1 MNQISYILKSIMK
14 FLCDK
19 KLKFYFSSISILLIF
34 SLFSSGCT
42 VIGSSIAGGGV
53 VGGGGAPTVS
63 IPAPVVTRITVSS
76 PEGGVSV
83 VRGAPGA
90 VVGRN
95 LVTVKNRTKRNEP
108 QSILEKLFLNSAIA
122 ATLEQTLAKTDG
134 SFSVNIDA
142 TVGDV
147 ISIDQTDLLG
157 NVSSAVLISV
167 PYQPLGLNF
176 SPVDIVSDPVDGSSI
191 AYVVGTNN
199 NSTQFIP
206 VNFGIPATLG
216 SFSTLSSE
224 FCSSPIAATA
234 YQGMGL
240 FAELLIIDNINQQI
254 CLQSTL
260 GGNTTFIP
268 NPSSSTR
275 YLNTQMDFATS
286 NAIITTNN
294 PVNDAQIYTY
304 STGTTLLTPITLP
317 NPGGTGVQTGTPS
330 IATGFT
336 DVSFDYAMVIVNYTN
351 GQNYLFIICTS
362 GSPPF
367 LTTNGSILL
376 PSVVSP
382 RDMKAYDITTAPAGG
397 KILLADGTGKAH
409 ILKVS
414 NLGFSSTSVTVIKT
428 LDVGSNPIGVDI
440 DETNHIGY
448 VVNQGSNTVSVIDL
462 NSGVEAV
469 TKTLNVGSGPTQVA
483 FERTT
488 DQIGVIS
495 SLDGSFVTILN
506 P

>member
-1 MNQISYILKSIMK
+1 MK
-14 FLCDK
+14 FLFVK
-19 KLKFYFSSISILLIF
+19 KLKFNFSYISIFLIF

-42 VIGSSIAGGGV
+42 IIGSSIAGGGV

-199 NSTQFIP
+199 KSTQFIP

-216 SFSTLSSE
+216 SFSTLSSG

-240 FAELLIIDNINQQI
+240 FAELLIIDNVNQQI

-268 NPSSSTR
+268 NPPSSTS

-286 NAIITTNN
+286 HAIITTNN
-294 PVNDAQIYTY
+294 PVNDAQIHTY
-304 STGTTLLTPITLP
+304 STVTTLLNTITLP

-336 DVSFDYAMVIVNYTN
+336 DGSFSYAMVIVNYTN
-351 GQNYLFIICTS
+351 GENYLFIICTS
-362 GSPPF
+362 FSPPF
-367 LTTNGSILL
+367 LTANGSILL
-376 PSVVSP
+376 PGVVTP
-382 RDMKAYDITTAPAGG
+382 HDMKAYDIKPTAPAGG
-397 KILLADGTGKAH
+397 KILLADGSGKAH
-409 ILKVS
+409 ILQVS
-414 NLGFSSTSVTVIKT
+414 NLGFSSTSVTVTKT
-428 LDVGSNPIGVDI
+428 LDVGSNPIGVDV
-440 DETNHIGY
+440 DDTNNIGY

-462 NSGVEAV
+462 NPSAEVV

-483 FERTT
+483 FERPT